1 MPADA
6 GFDLAI
12 GNEYYAGGWVG
23 CSVSFRA
30 KRQAN
35 RRNRMR
41 MSLRRRGN
49 CRGHAAMPVVRGVEP
64 TAASSSLIALLA
76 GSAEPAEADRC
87 RYGRSVMTD
96 R

>member
-1 MPADA
+1 
-6 GFDLAI
+6 
-12 GNEYYAGGWVG
+12 
-23 CSVSFRA
+23 
-30 KRQAN
+30 
-35 RRNRMR
+35 
-41 MSLRRRGN
+41 
-49 CRGHAAMPVVRGVEP
+49 MPVVRGVPP